1 MVVLTAISWTCK
13 KWLHKEDYSFDE
25 QMKPWESKRKGKDVL
40 LEYPSEH
47 AFLGFKDRHLEEEYE
62 EYLAHV
68 SKERII
74 VGYSVVIFFA
84 VFIQILTA
92 IPFEYMAYKSVWM
105 GHEWD
110 TNVWIY
116 YSVTFLVV
124 LAGLVSRLAFLLQ
137 FDLLSH
143 LILTHYQS
151 SCCFTPF
158 QHLYLQIKT
167 LWKAKRDIHYRGDL
181 LSLHHR
187 HWNFFCEDM
196 VRL

>member
-92 IPFEYMAYKSVWM
+92 IPFEYMANQSVT
-105 GHEWD
+105 WD

-116 YSVTFLVV
+116 YSITFLVV

-151 SCCFTPF
+151 SFCFTPF
-158 QHLYLQIKT
+158 QHLYLQIKA

>member
-84 VFIQILTA
+84 VIVQILTA
-92 IPFEYMAYKSVWM
+92 IPFEYMANQSVT
-105 GHEWD
+105 WD

-116 YSVTFLVV
+116 YSITFLVV

-137 FDLLSH
+137 FDLLSY

-151 SCCFTPF
+151 SCCSTPF

-196 VRL
+196 VWL

>member
-84 VFIQILTA
+84 VFVQILTA
-92 IPFEYMAYKSVWM
+92 IPFEYMANNIVT
-105 GHEWD
+105 WD

-158 QHLYLQIKT
+158 QHLYLQIKA
-167 LWKAKRDIHYRGDL
+167 LSKAKRDIHYRGDL
-181 LSLHHR
+181 LGLHHR
-187 HWNFFCEDM
+187 NWNFFCEDM
-196 VRL
+196 VWL

>member
-84 VFIQILTA
+84 VVCQMMTA
-92 IPFEYMAYKSVWM
+92 IPYVILASDTAY
-105 GHEWD
+105 WD
-110 TNVWIY
+110 TNVWIFY
-116 YSVTFLVV
+116 GFACLVV

-158 QHLYLQIKT
+158 QHLYLQIKA
-167 LWKAKRDIHYRGDL
+167 LSKAKRDIHYRGDL
-181 LSLHHR
+181 LGVHHR
-187 HWNFFCEDM
+187 HWNLFSLDM
-196 VRL
+196 VQL

>member
-158 QHLYLQIKT
+158 QHLYLQIKA

>member
-84 VFIQILTA
+84 VFVQILTA
-92 IPFEYMAYKSVWM
+92 IPFEYMANNIVT
-105 GHEWD
+105 WD

-158 QHLYLQIKT
+158 QHLYLQIKA
-167 LWKAKRDIHYRGDL
+167 LSKAKRDIHYRGDL
-181 LSLHHR
+181 LGVHRR

-196 VRL
+196 VGL